1 MEFSLRELFDI
12 EEAKK
17 RADLFRKTTDLDCT
31 IINKYGT
38 TIYSTGGDTHCCE
51 FCSAVSA
58 GISNFPGC
66 KYVHLY
72 GAYQS
77 ERFGGSYVFFC
88 QTGLVHFASPIII
101 NGFMEGALLGG
112 PVLIVDHEEFLEYD
126 LKQNLKKDIAKDK
139 KIKDELMKIKYI
151 STEKVN
157 AYSETLKIF
166 AASLS
171 DSTISGHEKKW
182 EKQHIQ
188 DEISSSLHYE
198 KQQNSQKYP
207 IEKEKQL
214 IRSIKLGDKA
224 SAQKYLNEIFG
235 YVYFSSGSNFEEIKA
250 RSLELIVLLSRASV
264 EAGADEELIFG
275 MNYEYISRILTFT
288 SVEDLTQWFS
298 NIMNRFTDQVFNL
311 RDIKHADTIFKA
323 LAYIKE
329 NYMKKISLDDVA
341 GSVYLIP
348 SYFSKIFKQEMK
360 CNFNTYINLFRIE
373 SSKELLRDPAV
384 ELVDI
389 ASIVGFEDQS
399 YFSKVFKKIV
409 GVSPGKYRE
418 SMPEKQFDS

>member
-1 MEFSLRELFDI
+1 MMDINLRELFDVETAI
-12 EEAKK
+12 KY
-17 RADLFRKTTDLDCT
+17 ADLFKAATNVDCI

-38 TIYSTGGDTHCCE
+38 TIYSTTGCTHCSD
-51 FCSAVSA
+51 FCTSISS
-58 GISNFPGC
+58 GIGNFPGC

-101 NGFMEGALLGG
+101 NGFMEGAILGG
-112 PVLIVDHEEFLEYD
+112 PVLIIDHEEFFEFD
-126 LKQNLKKDIAKDK
+126 LKQHLKKEVGAEE
-139 KIKDELMKIKYI
+139 KIRSELLKIRYI
-151 STEKVN
+151 STDKVN
-157 AYSETLKIF
+157 AFSETLKIF
-166 AASLS
+166 AMHLS
-171 DSTISGHEKKW
+171 DSSLRDYEKRW
-182 EKQHIQ
+182 EKQQIQ
-188 DEISSSLHYE
+188 NEISSSIHHE
-198 KQQNSQKYP
+198 KKSSSLKYP
-207 IEKEKQL
+207 MEKEKQL
-214 IRSIKLGDKA
+214 IKSIKLGDKA

-250 RSLELIVLLSRASV
+250 RSLELIVLLSRAAV
-264 EAGADEELIFG
+264 EAGAEEELIFG
-275 MNYEYISRILTFT
+275 MNHEYIKEISGFT
-288 SVEDLTQWFS
+288 NMEDLTQWFS

-329 NYMKKISLDDVA
+329 NYMKKISLEDVA
-341 GSVYLIP
+341 GSVYLSP

-373 SSKELLRDPAV
+373 SSKELLKDPTV
-384 ELVDI
+384 ELVDV

-409 GVSPGKYRE
+409 GISPGKFRE
-418 SMPEKQFDS
+418 SISDK